1 MGLSEGRG
9 LPEVLQG
16 LGAVDPDPVA
26 LLVDAAQGVQGL
38 GLALVGTAFKPGDRE
53 VFVRLDAMPMQEAF
67 SLEPEL
73 VAFVSAS
80 LRAKSAQ
87 L

>member
-1 MGLSEGRG
+1 
-9 LPEVLQG
+9 
-16 LGAVDPDPVA
+16 

-53 VFVRLDAMPMQEAF
+53 VFVRLDAMPVQEALR
-67 SLEPEL
+67 LEPEL
-73 VAFVSAS
+73 VPFVSAS
-80 LRAKSAQ
+80 LRAKGAQ

>member
-1 MGLSEGRG
+1 MGLSEGCG

-38 GLALVGTAFKPGDRE
+38 GLALVGAAFKPGDRE
-53 VFVRLDAMPMQEAF
+53 VFVWLDAMPVQEAF

-73 VAFVSAS
+73 VAFVSPS
-80 LRAKSAQ
+80 LRAESAQ